1 MTCNDASQSR
11 TLMHQPAEGHGDIL
25 MSKTPKRD
33 PDPVFSNWAQHG
45 TAIVKLY
52 KHIGSTFQK
61 YRSMFID
68 TDPWIIMP
76 LLASSCGGA
85 AGLQQRHRCCP
96 QEPLQWSWELSPL
109 TSCEPPDFFW
119 QAWSHSYGNGDP
131 LFSSHFPWAFCL
143 WVFSDPFLA
152 SNLSPLA

>member
-109 TSCEPPDFFW
+109 TSCEPPDFFL
-119 QAWSHSYGNGDP
+119 AGLESFLRERGPFVFFSFP
-131 LFSSHFPWAFCL
+131 LG
-143 WVFSDPFLA
+143 FL
-152 SNLSPLA
+152 PLGFF